1 MSSQQ
6 VIFGEQT
13 MDSLISQSL
22 AARQFSMILLI
33 VFASL
38 ALVLASVGIYGVI
51 SYVVAQR
58 APEMGLRMALGAR
71 PLDVLKLILGGGGKL
86 AAIGVAVGVIAA
98 LGLTR
103 LMTSLLYGVS
113 AADPITFA
121 GVVILLMLVALTAC
135 YVPARRAS
143 KVDPAMALR
152 CE

>member
-1 MSSQQ
+1 M
-6 VIFGEQT
+6 
-13 MDSLISQSL
+13 
-22 AARQFSMILLI
+22 
-33 VFASL
+33 
-38 ALVLASVGIYGVI
+38 GVI
-51 SYVVAQR
+51 
-58 APEMGLRMALGAR
+58 G
-71 PLDVLKLILGGGGKL
+71 
-86 AAIGVAVGVIAA
+86 A

-121 GVVILLMLVALTAC
+121 GVVTLLMLVALTAC

>member
-1 MSSQQ
+1 
-6 VIFGEQT
+6 
-13 MDSLISQSL
+13 
-22 AARQFSMILLI
+22 
-33 VFASL
+33 
-38 ALVLASVGIYGVI
+38 LASVGIYGVI

-58 APEMGLRMALGAR
+58 SPEMGLRMALGAR
-71 PLDVLKLILGGGGKL
+71 PVDVLKLILGGGGKL
-86 AAIGVAVGVIAA
+86 ATIGIAVGVIGA

-103 LMTSLLYGVS
+103 LTTSLLYGVS

-121 GVVILLMLVALTAC
+121 GVVTLLMLVALTAC